1 MAINTESIVTNCKAP
16 VSRWYRWKHNMSG
29 AHCCIMFIHAF
40 YIMKVA
46 EDSGPEGGDRRKR
59 DIVTKQFE
67 EPDDLRYEGGE
78 PQGGDFC
85 PDVSM

>member
-1 MAINTESIVTNCKAP
+1 
-16 VSRWYRWKHNMSG
+16 
-29 AHCCIMFIHAF
+29 
-40 YIMKVA
+40 MKVA
-46 EDSGPEGGDRRKR
+46 EDSGSEGGDRKKR

-67 EPDDLRYEGGE
+67 EPDDLRYEGKE